1 MKISCTQENLNQGLA
16 ITSHITGKN
25 SNLPIL
31 ANIFFK
37 INDKLIS
44 LAATNLE
51 IGITTTIRGKVEA
64 EGEFT
69 IDAKLLANYISL
81 LPKERIDMELEG
93 DNLKIECAKQKT
105 KIKTQGVADYPLIP
119 QLTKENPYII
129 KTNLF
134 KEAITKV
141 VLAAANSDLR
151 PEISGVLLDF
161 NKQELILA
169 ATDSYRLAENKIK
182 IGQNS
187 ANNQENKIIVPAKTL
202 QEVSRILNIL
212 KEDAIEDSDNLEI
225 YTTSN
230 QIMFSYGG
238 VDLISRI
245 IEAQYPEYQQIIPAS
260 YKTKIKFNVA
270 DLVKAVKTSS
280 LFTKSGVYDVK
291 LDFSNS
297 KEVIITSS
305 SSQTGESTSLVE
317 AEISGEG
324 DYIVLNYHY
333 LLDGL
338 QNIGSENV
346 LMEVNDK
353 NSMCIL
359 RPENSQ
365 DYFYLIMPIRQDD

>member
-69 IDAKLLANYISL
+69 VDAKLLANYISL
-81 LPKERIDMELEG
+81 LPRERIDMELDG

-105 KIKTQGVADYPLIP
+105 KIKTQSAADYPLIP

-134 KEAITKV
+134 KEAISKV

-161 NKQELILA
+161 SNQELVLA

-182 IGQNS
+182 ISQNS

-202 QEVSRILNIL
+202 QEVSRILSIL
-212 KEDAIEDSDNLEI
+212 KEDALEDSDNLEI

-270 DLVKAVKTSS
+270 DLIKAVKTSS

-359 RPENSQ
+359 RPENNQ